1 VNFAGAHAVPPPMP
15 APLAVHFDPSTMGCR
30 APARASCRGAALSDG
45 AIRIRLA
52 PRKKKPR
59 IFLSFLVERNFPKVT
74 MTRKL
79 GGGAVVLYPLSTAR
93 SGGSVRARPAA
104 RAAMGV
110 DDDAEEEARLRRE
123 ARLAA
128 RHGAGRRLRRRC
140 ALCATLTLVVLY
152 LACVDRYPPDDA
164 FTGETTPPSAPPGNA
179 TRHADAS
186 HGVHHSRR
194 GIAWHPPL
202 GANAL
207 RRVLFRDYSVSTG
220 LADVAALGIART
232 LFLATVLVTARYGDG
247 TKDAYRTRV
256 FRARFFVTV
265 ATCVALAAK
274 GVAHLPDL
282 DDSAAAHAVFW
293 AAWLVAFAAAP
304 AEWAL
309 VDDALAAADERKNSF
324 SRMGGEID
332 DDTSTALLDPLLD
345 AESARDADSS
355 DGDGLSSTRKNKKSK
370 RSALASL
377 LLLSAPDAPLL
388 SVAFVFLVLYA
399 VAAASVPHFT
409 GELVD
414 AVAIDRDPAAFK
426 KYSACLLLAALA
438 AGAFAGAR
446 GSIFTVQMAR
456 LNARVRSK
464 LFDSL
469 LTQDGGFFDT
479 HKTGDLSSRLNNDCS
494 TVSNALS
501 LNINVA
507 ARNLVNA
514 LGVLGF
520 MFALSWPLT
529 LVTLASLPPTLLVSK
544 VYGKYFKTISK
555 KTQKALAEATTTAE
569 ETLSC
574 IFTVRAFA
582 GEPFAS
588 RDFSEKLKEFK
599 RQNAREARYVVTYT
613 FCLTATPMLVTV
625 LVLWYGGML
634 VLRGSLNPGALVSF
648 MLYQQQLTS
657 CFSAV
662 ADVFT
667 AVTTALGAA
676 EKVLELIASKP
687 AFQTWPTEGASSS
700 TFEDDDDENDSRSR
714 GSEVLR
720 PLARPSTCEGC
731 LELED
736 VTFAYPTR
744 PDKLVLRGVSIR
756 VNAGETVAFV
766 GPSGGGKSS
775 IVNLLERFYEPKS
788 GRVLLDGLELSA
800 LHPRWFKRKVAI
812 VAQEP
817 ALFDRSVR
825 RNIVFGLE
833 KRRYLQDTPT
843 DDEHER
849 PSRLPKTS
857 SSSPFEPL
865 RSLLEDD
872 EDEPSYDAVVAAAIS
887 ANAHEF
893 IARLPDGYEQ
903 TVGERGST
911 ISGGQ
916 KQRVAIARALVR
928 EPAVLLLD
936 EATSALD
943 AESEHVVQEAL
954 ERAVSGSDFQTA
966 NAGVGELPT
975 ELRRRSRTSVVIAH
989 RLSTIQSASR
999 IVFIEDGR
1007 VRESGT
1013 HEELLK
1019 KRGAYAGL
1027 VRRQLEALS
1036 GSAASLT
1043 LLE

>member
-1 VNFAGAHAVPPPMP
+1 M
-15 APLAVHFDPSTMGCR
+15 
-30 APARASCRGAALSDG
+30 SDD
-45 AIRIRLA
+45 
-52 PRKKKPR
+52 
-59 IFLSFLVERNFPKVT
+59 E
-74 MTRKL
+74 
-79 GGGAVVLYPLSTAR
+79 
-93 SGGSVRARPAA
+93 
-104 RAAMGV
+104 
-110 DDDAEEEARLRRE
+110 DAEEEARLRRE

-128 RHGAGRRLRRRC
+128 RRGAGRRLKRRC
-140 ALCATLTLVVLY
+140 ALYVTLTLIVLY
-152 LACVDRYPPDDA
+152 LACLDRYPPDDA
-164 FTGETTPPSAPPGNA
+164 FDGETTPSTSELPGNDTA
-179 TRHADAS
+179 RDAWRCARR
-186 HGVHHSRR
+186 SRR
-194 GIAWHPPL
+194 PITWHPPL
-202 GANAL
+202 DAKGL
-207 RRVLFRDYSVSTG
+207 RRVLVRDYSFSTG
-220 LADVAALGIART
+220 LADVAALALARALCVAAV
-232 LFLATVLVTARYGDG
+232 LFTTRGARG
-247 TKDAYRTRV
+247 TKDATRSCV
-256 FRARFFVTV
+256 HRARFLACV
-265 ATCVALAAK
+265 ATSVALVAK

-293 AAWLVAFAAAP
+293 AAWLCAFFATP
-304 AEWAL
+304 AEWRLA
-309 VDDALAAADERKNSF
+309 DDALAAADERLLSGH
-324 SRMGGEID
+324 SRRGSEPRRGGERSD
-332 DDTSTALLDPLLD
+332 SETSESSETSTALLDPLLD
-345 AESARDADSS
+345 RDAAAPNDPESATRAERNNT
-355 DGDGLSSTRKNKKSK
+355 ST
-370 RSALASL
+370 LASL
-377 LLLSAPDAPLL
+377 LALSAPDAPLL

-426 KYSACLLLAALA
+426 KYSACLLVAALA

-456 LNARVRSK
+456 LNARVRGK

-469 LTQDGGFFDT
+469 LAQDGGFFDT

-514 LGVLGF
+514 LGVLAF

-544 VYGKYFKTISK
+544 VYGRYFKQISK
-555 KTQKALAEATTTAE
+555 KTQKALAEATTVAE
-569 ETLSC
+569 ETLSSV
-574 IFTVRAFA
+574 FAVRAFA

-588 RDFSEKLKEFK
+588 RDFRDRLAEFK

-634 VLRGSLNPGALVSF
+634 VLRGELNPGALVSF

-676 EKVLELIASKP
+676 EKVLELIAKKP
-687 AFQTWPTEGASSS
+687 AFQTWPGGP
-700 TFEDDDDENDSRSR
+700 FFSRDAP
-714 GSEVLR
+714 GPV
-720 PLARPSTCEGC
+720 ARPSTCEGR
-731 LELED
+731 LELEN
-736 VTFAYPTR
+736 VTFAYPSR
-744 PDKLVLRGVSIR
+744 PNKLVLRGVSLIIG
-756 VNAGETVAFV
+756 AGETVAFV

-775 IVNLLERFYEPKS
+775 LVNLMERFYAPNG
-788 GRVLLDGLELSA
+788 GRILLDGRDIA
-800 LHPRWFKRKVAI
+800 TLHPRWFKRRVAI

-833 KRRYLQDTPT
+833 KARYANAGEDASAARGGARRDFS
-843 DDEHER
+843 E
-849 PSRLPKTS
+849 
-857 SSSPFEPL
+857 SPFEPL
-865 RSLLEDD
+865 GSLLERD
-872 EDEPSYDAVVAAAIS
+872 EDEPSSDAVVAAAVA

-893 IARLPDGYEQ
+893 ISLLPRGYEQ

-928 EPAVLLLD
+928 RPKVLLLD

-943 AESEHVVQEAL
+943 AESERVVQEAL
-954 ERAVSGSDFQTA
+954 ERVVNAPHDDAGSAGSAGSGSETA
-966 NAGVGELPT
+966 
-975 ELRRRSRTSVVIAH
+975 RRSVTSVVIAH

-999 IVFIEDGR
+999 IVYIEDGAA
-1007 VRESGT
+1007 RESGT

-1043 LLE
+1043 ASLE

>member
-1 VNFAGAHAVPPPMP
+1 M
-15 APLAVHFDPSTMGCR
+15 
-30 APARASCRGAALSDG
+30 SDD
-45 AIRIRLA
+45 
-52 PRKKKPR
+52 
-59 IFLSFLVERNFPKVT
+59 E
-74 MTRKL
+74 
-79 GGGAVVLYPLSTAR
+79 
-93 SGGSVRARPAA
+93 
-104 RAAMGV
+104 
-110 DDDAEEEARLRRE
+110 DAEEDARLSRE

-128 RHGAGRRLRRRC
+128 RRGAGRRLRRRC
-140 ALCATLTLVVLY
+140 ALCVTLTLTVLY

-164 FTGETTPPSAPPGNA
+164 FDDRTTSPTSASPRKD
-179 TRHADAS
+179 TRDARDAWRRARR
-186 HGVHHSRR
+186 SRR
-194 GIAWHPPL
+194 SVAWHPPL
-202 GANAL
+202 DTNDL
-207 RRVLFRDYSVSTG
+207 CRVLFRDYSVSAG
-220 LADVAALGIART
+220 LADVAALALARA
-232 LFLATVLVTARYGDG
+232 LGVVAVLVASRGFRG
-247 TKDAYRTRV
+247 TKGATRSRV
-256 FRARFFVTV
+256 RRARFLACV
-265 ATCVALAAK
+265 ATSVALTAK

-293 AAWLVAFAAAP
+293 AAWLCAFASVP
-304 AEWAL
+304 AEWRL
-309 VDDALAAADERKNSF
+309 TDDALAAADERALMASTRE
-324 SRMGGEID
+324 SEPRRGD
-332 DDTSTALLDPLLD
+332 DGDRTSAALLDPLLD
-345 AESARDADSS
+345 RRVSSDPESGDADGHE
-355 DGDGLSSTRKNKKSK
+355 DARKAGQRST
-370 RSALASL
+370 LASL
-377 LLLSAPDAPLL
+377 LRLSAPDAPLL

-426 KYSACLLLAALA
+426 KYSACLLAAALA

-456 LNARVRSK
+456 LNARVRGK

-469 LTQDGGFFDT
+469 LAQDGGFFDT

-514 LGVLGF
+514 LGVLAF

-544 VYGKYFKTISK
+544 VYGRYFKKISK
-555 KTQKALAEATTTAE
+555 KTQKALADATTVAE
-569 ETLSC
+569 ETLSSV
-574 IFTVRAFA
+574 FTVRAFA

-588 RDFSEKLKEFK
+588 RDFRAQLAEFK

-634 VLRGSLNPGALVSF
+634 VLRGALNPGALVSF

-676 EKVLELIASKP
+676 EKVLELIAATP
-687 AFQTWPTEGASSS
+687 AFRTWPGAGAL
-700 TFEDDDDENDSRSR
+700 DRRSLSA
-714 GSEVLR
+714 SER
-720 PLARPSTCEGC
+720 PEPVARPSRCEGV

-736 VTFAYPTR
+736 VTFAYPSR
-744 PDKLVLRGVSIR
+744 PAKLVLRGVSLRIG
-756 VNAGETVAFV
+756 AGETVAFV

-775 IVNLLERFYEPKS
+775 LVNLMERFYEPNS
-788 GRVLLDGLELSA
+788 GRILLDGFDIAA
-800 LHPRWFKRKVAI
+800 LHPRWFKRRVAI

-833 KRRYLQDTPT
+833 KARYLGDGGSEDGG
-843 DDEHER
+843 DDEGEKR
-849 PSRLPKTS
+849 NADAAREKDE
-857 SSSPFEPL
+857 SPFEPL
-865 RSLLEDD
+865 RSLLDED
-872 EDEPSYDAVVAAAIS
+872 EDEPSSDAVVAAAVA

-893 IARLPDGYEQ
+893 ISRLPRGYEQ

-928 EPAVLLLD
+928 RPAVLLLD

-954 ERAVSGSDFQTA
+954 ERVV
-966 NAGVGELPT
+966 NAPHAPDAACSAAEAAAEAGLSRNPDA
-975 ELRRRSRTSVVIAH
+975 RRSVTSVVIAH

-999 IVFIEDGR
+999 IVFIENGA

>member
-1 VNFAGAHAVPPPMP
+1 M
-15 APLAVHFDPSTMGCR
+15 
-30 APARASCRGAALSDG
+30 SDD
-45 AIRIRLA
+45 
-52 PRKKKPR
+52 
-59 IFLSFLVERNFPKVT
+59 E
-74 MTRKL
+74 
-79 GGGAVVLYPLSTAR
+79 
-93 SGGSVRARPAA
+93 
-104 RAAMGV
+104 
-110 DDDAEEEARLRRE
+110 DAEEEARLRRE

-128 RHGAGRRLRRRC
+128 RRGAGRRLKRRC
-140 ALCATLTLVVLY
+140 ALYVTLTLIVLY
-152 LACVDRYPPDDA
+152 LACLDRYPPDDA
-164 FTGETTPPSAPPGNA
+164 FDGETTPSTSELPGNDTA
-179 TRHADAS
+179 RDAWRCARR
-186 HGVHHSRR
+186 SRR
-194 GIAWHPPL
+194 PITWHPPL
-202 GANAL
+202 DAKGL
-207 RRVLFRDYSVSTG
+207 RRVLVRDYSFSTG
-220 LADVAALGIART
+220 LADVAALALARALCVAAV
-232 LFLATVLVTARYGDG
+232 LFTTRGARG
-247 TKDAYRTRV
+247 TKDATRSCV
-256 FRARFFVTV
+256 HRARFLACV
-265 ATCVALAAK
+265 ATSVALVAK

-293 AAWLVAFAAAP
+293 AAWLCAFFATP
-304 AEWAL
+304 AEWRLA
-309 VDDALAAADERKNSF
+309 DDALAAADERLLSGH
-324 SRMGGEID
+324 SRRGSEPRRGGERSD
-332 DDTSTALLDPLLD
+332 SETSESSETSAALLDPLLD
-345 AESARDADSS
+345 RDAAAPNDPESATRAERNNT
-355 DGDGLSSTRKNKKSK
+355 ST
-370 RSALASL
+370 LASL
-377 LLLSAPDAPLL
+377 LALSAPDAPLL

-426 KYSACLLLAALA
+426 KYSACLLVAALA

-456 LNARVRSK
+456 LNARVRGK

-469 LTQDGGFFDT
+469 LAQDGGFFDT

-514 LGVLGF
+514 LGVLAF

-544 VYGKYFKTISK
+544 VYGRYFKQISK
-555 KTQKALAEATTTAE
+555 KTQKALAEATTVAE
-569 ETLSC
+569 ETLSSV
-574 IFTVRAFA
+574 FAVRAFA

-588 RDFSEKLKEFK
+588 RDFRDRLAEFK

-634 VLRGSLNPGALVSF
+634 VLRGELNPGALVSF

-676 EKVLELIASKP
+676 EKVLELIAKKP
-687 AFQTWPTEGASSS
+687 AFQTWPGGP
-700 TFEDDDDENDSRSR
+700 FFSRDAP
-714 GSEVLR
+714 GPV
-720 PLARPSTCEGC
+720 ARPSTCEGR
-731 LELED
+731 LELEN
-736 VTFAYPTR
+736 VTFAYPSR
-744 PDKLVLRGVSIR
+744 PNKLVLRGVSLIIG
-756 VNAGETVAFV
+756 AGETVAFV

-775 IVNLLERFYEPKS
+775 LVNLMERFYAPNG
-788 GRVLLDGLELSA
+788 GRILLDGRDIA
-800 LHPRWFKRKVAI
+800 TLHPRWFKRRVAI

-833 KRRYLQDTPT
+833 KARYANAGEDASAARGGARRDFS
-843 DDEHER
+843 E
-849 PSRLPKTS
+849 
-857 SSSPFEPL
+857 SPFEPL
-865 RSLLEDD
+865 GSLLERD
-872 EDEPSYDAVVAAAIS
+872 EDEPSSDAVVAAAVA

-893 IARLPDGYEQ
+893 ISLLPRGYEQ

-928 EPAVLLLD
+928 RPKVLLLD

-943 AESEHVVQEAL
+943 AESERVVQEAL
-954 ERAVSGSDFQTA
+954 ERVVNAPHDDAGSAGSAGSGSETA
-966 NAGVGELPT
+966 
-975 ELRRRSRTSVVIAH
+975 RRSVTSVVIAH

-999 IVFIEDGR
+999 IVYIEDGAA
-1007 VRESGT
+1007 RESGT

-1043 LLE
+1043 ASLE

>member
-1 VNFAGAHAVPPPMP
+1 M
-15 APLAVHFDPSTMGCR
+15 
-30 APARASCRGAALSDG
+30 SDD
-45 AIRIRLA
+45 
-52 PRKKKPR
+52 
-59 IFLSFLVERNFPKVT
+59 E
-74 MTRKL
+74 
-79 GGGAVVLYPLSTAR
+79 
-93 SGGSVRARPAA
+93 
-104 RAAMGV
+104 
-110 DDDAEEEARLRRE
+110 DAEEEARLRRE

-128 RHGAGRRLRRRC
+128 RRGAGRRLKRRC
-140 ALCATLTLVVLY
+140 ALYVTLTLIVLY
-152 LACVDRYPPDDA
+152 LACLDRYPPDDA
-164 FTGETTPPSAPPGNA
+164 FDGETTPSTSELPGNDTA
-179 TRHADAS
+179 RDAWRCARR
-186 HGVHHSRR
+186 SRR
-194 GIAWHPPL
+194 PITWHPPL
-202 GANAL
+202 DAKGL
-207 RRVLFRDYSVSTG
+207 RRVLVRDYSFSTG
-220 LADVAALGIART
+220 LADVAALALARALCVAAV
-232 LFLATVLVTARYGDG
+232 LFTTRGARG
-247 TKDAYRTRV
+247 TKDATRSCV
-256 FRARFFVTV
+256 HRARFLACV
-265 ATCVALAAK
+265 ATSVALVAK

-282 DDSAAAHAVFW
+282 DDSAAAHAVFL
-293 AAWLVAFAAAP
+293 AAWLCAFFATP
-304 AEWAL
+304 AEWRLA
-309 VDDALAAADERKNSF
+309 DDALAAADERLLSGH
-324 SRMGGEID
+324 SRRGSEPRRGGERSD
-332 DDTSTALLDPLLD
+332 SETSESSETSAALLDPLLD
-345 AESARDADSS
+345 RDAAAPNDPESATRAERNKT
-355 DGDGLSSTRKNKKSK
+355 ST
-370 RSALASL
+370 LASL
-377 LLLSAPDAPLL
+377 LALSAPDAPLL

-426 KYSACLLLAALA
+426 KYSACLLVAALA

-456 LNARVRSK
+456 LNARVRGK

-469 LTQDGGFFDT
+469 LAQDGGFFDT

-514 LGVLGF
+514 LGVLAF

-544 VYGKYFKTISK
+544 VYGRYFKQISK
-555 KTQKALAEATTTAE
+555 KTQKALAEATTVAE
-569 ETLSC
+569 ETLSSV
-574 IFTVRAFA
+574 FAVRAFA

-588 RDFSEKLKEFK
+588 RDFRDRLAEFK

-634 VLRGSLNPGALVSF
+634 VLRGELNPGALVSF

-676 EKVLELIASKP
+676 EKVLELIAKKP
-687 AFQTWPTEGASSS
+687 AFQTWPGGP
-700 TFEDDDDENDSRSR
+700 FFSRDAP
-714 GSEVLR
+714 GPV
-720 PLARPSTCEGC
+720 ARPSTCEGR
-731 LELED
+731 LELEN
-736 VTFAYPTR
+736 VTFAYPSR
-744 PDKLVLRGVSIR
+744 PNKLVLRGVSLIIG
-756 VNAGETVAFV
+756 AGETVAFV

-775 IVNLLERFYEPKS
+775 LVNLMERFYAPNG
-788 GRVLLDGLELSA
+788 GRILLDGRDIA
-800 LHPRWFKRKVAI
+800 TLHPRWFKRRVAI

-833 KRRYLQDTPT
+833 KARYANAGEDASAARGGARRDFS
-843 DDEHER
+843 E
-849 PSRLPKTS
+849 
-857 SSSPFEPL
+857 SPFEPL
-865 RSLLEDD
+865 GSLLERD
-872 EDEPSYDAVVAAAIS
+872 EDEPSSDAVVAAAVA

-893 IARLPDGYEQ
+893 ISLLPRGYEQ

-928 EPAVLLLD
+928 RPKVLLLD

-943 AESEHVVQEAL
+943 AESERVVQEAL
-954 ERAVSGSDFQTA
+954 ERVVNAPHDDAGSAGSAGSGSETA
-966 NAGVGELPT
+966 
-975 ELRRRSRTSVVIAH
+975 RRSVTSVVIAH

-999 IVFIEDGR
+999 IVYIEDGAA
-1007 VRESGT
+1007 RESGT

-1043 LLE
+1043 ASLE

>member
-1 VNFAGAHAVPPPMP
+1 
-15 APLAVHFDPSTMGCR
+15 MG
-30 APARASCRGAALSDG
+30 
-45 AIRIRLA
+45 
-52 PRKKKPR
+52 
-59 IFLSFLVERNFPKVT
+59 E
-74 MTRKL
+74 
-79 GGGAVVLYPLSTAR
+79 
-93 SGGSVRARPAA
+93 
-104 RAAMGV
+104 
-110 DDDAEEEARLRRE
+110 DDDAEEEARLQRE

-128 RHGAGRRLRRRC
+128 RRGAGRRLRRRC
-140 ALCATLTLVVLY
+140 ALWATLTLVVLY

-164 FTGETTPPSAPPGNA
+164 LSSDTPPLSAQLGND
-179 TRHADAS
+179 THHAAARR
-186 HGVHHSRR
+186 GVRRSRR
-194 GIAWHPPL
+194 AIAWHPPL
-202 GANAL
+202 SAEDV

-220 LADVAALGIART
+220 LADVAALALARA
-232 LFLATVLVTARYGDG
+232 LCVATVLATALTHG
-247 TKDAYRTRV
+247 TKDAYRARV
-256 FRARFFVTV
+256 RRARFFACV
-265 ATCVALAAK
+265 ATSVALTAK

-293 AAWLVAFAAAP
+293 AAWLCAFAAVP
-304 AEWAL
+304 AEWRL
-309 VDDALAAADERKNSF
+309 VDDALAAADERLVLASRRENVPLGARAGRTTRAASAF
-324 SRMGGEID
+324 SDDVD
-332 DDTSTALLDPLLD
+332 DDETSAALLDPLLD
-345 AESARDADSS
+345 PLLDSS
-355 DGDGLSSTRKNKKSK
+355 DPESGDARDGDASK
-370 RSALASL
+370 RGPQTRSALGSL
-377 LLLSAPDAPLL
+377 LRLSAPDAPLL

-426 KYSACLLLAALA
+426 KYSACLLVAALA

-456 LNARVRSK
+456 LNARVRGK

-469 LTQDGGFFDT
+469 LAQDGGFFDT

-494 TVSNALS
+494 VVSNALS

-514 LGVLGF
+514 LGVLAF

-544 VYGKYFKTISK
+544 VYGRYFKQISK
-555 KTQKALAEATTTAE
+555 KTQKALAEATTVAE
-569 ETLSC
+569 ETLSSV
-574 IFTVRAFA
+574 FTVRAFA

-588 RDFSEKLKEFK
+588 RDFRDRLAEFK

-634 VLRGSLNPGALVSF
+634 VLRGELNPGALVSF

-687 AFQTWPTEGASSS
+687 AFDTWPLSA
-700 TFEDDDDENDSRSR
+700 RSR
-714 GSEVLR
+714 RETVAEPAPDGRAEPV
-720 PLARPSTCEGC
+720 ARPSSCEGF

-736 VTFAYPTR
+736 VTFAYPSR
-744 PDKLVLRGVSIR
+744 PEKLVLRGVSLK

-775 IVNLLERFYEPKS
+775 IVNLIERFYEPTG
-788 GRVLLDGLELSA
+788 GRILLDGNDIA
-800 LHPRWFKRKVAI
+800 TLHPRWFKRRVAI

-833 KRRYLQDTPT
+833 KRRYL
-843 DDEHER
+843 
-849 PSRLPKTS
+849 LAS
-857 SSSPFEPL
+857 SSTASTASFTSRGASSARSDASRFEPL
-865 RSLLEDD
+865 GALLEED
-872 EDEPSYDAVVAAAIS
+872 EDEPSSDEVVAAAVA

-893 IARLPDGYEQ
+893 ITRLPRGYES

-928 EPAVLLLD
+928 QPAVLLLD

-954 ERAVSGSDFQTA
+954 ERVV
-966 NAGVGELPT
+966 NAPRASEPAEPAFRET
-975 ELRRRSRTSVVIAH
+975 PARRSAMTSVVIAH

-999 IVFIEDGR
+999 IVFVENGS

-1019 KRGAYAGL
+1019 TRGAYAGL

-1036 GSAASLT
+1036 GSAASLAHGT
-1043 LLE
+1043 E

>member
-1 VNFAGAHAVPPPMP
+1 
-15 APLAVHFDPSTMGCR
+15 MG
-30 APARASCRGAALSDG
+30 D
-45 AIRIRLA
+45 
-52 PRKKKPR
+52 
-59 IFLSFLVERNFPKVT
+59 
-74 MTRKL
+74 
-79 GGGAVVLYPLSTAR
+79 
-93 SGGSVRARPAA
+93 
-104 RAAMGV
+104 
-110 DDDAEEEARLRRE
+110 DDDAEEEARLRRD

-232 LFLATVLVTARYGDG
+232 LCVATVLVTARYGDG
-247 TKDAYRTRV
+247 TKETYRTRV
-256 FRARFFVTV
+256 FRARAFVTV

-274 GVAHLPDL
+274 GIAHLPDL

-309 VDDALAAADERKNSF
+309 VDDALAAADERSSRSSF
-324 SRMGGEID
+324 STTGGSD
-332 DDTSTALLDPLLD
+332 DDSATALLDPLLD
-345 AESARDADSS
+345 AESARSARDADDA
-355 DGDGLSSTRKNKKSK
+355 DGDALSSTRTKKKKKSK

-377 LLLSAPDAPLL
+377 LRLSAPDAPLL

-438 AGAFAGAR
+438 AGIFAGAR
-446 GSIFTVQMAR
+446 GSIVTVQMAR
-456 LNARVRSK
+456 LNARVRGN
-464 LFDSL
+464 LVDSL

-544 VYGKYFKTISK
+544 IYGKYFKTISK

-574 IFTVRAFA
+574 VFTVRAFA

-588 RDFSEKLKEFK
+588 RDFADKLAEFK

-634 VLRGSLNPGALVSF
+634 VLRGALNPGALVSF

-676 EKVLELIASKP
+676 EKVLELIAAKP
-687 AFQTWPTEGASSS
+687 AFQTWPTRASSS
-700 TFEDDDDENDSRSR
+700 FGDDENDD
-714 GSEVLR
+714 VR

-736 VTFAYPTR
+736 VTFAYPSR
-744 PDKLVLRGVSIR
+744 PEKLVLRGVSIR

-775 IVNLLERFYEPKS
+775 IVNLLERFYEPSS
-788 GRVLLDGLELSA
+788 GRVLLDGLDVSA
-800 LHPRWFKRKVAI
+800 LHPRWFKRKVSI

-833 KRRYLQDTPT
+833 KRRYLEDTPT
-843 DDEHER
+843 DAEHER
-849 PSRLPKTS
+849 SMRLPKTS

-872 EDEPSYDAVVAAAIS
+872 EDEPSYDDVVAAAVA

-893 IARLPDGYEQ
+893 IAKLPHGYEQ

-954 ERAVSGSDFQTA
+954 ERAVNGLGSDFQTA
-966 NAGVGELPT
+966 DAGAGALP
-975 ELRRRSRTSVVIAH
+975 EPRRRSRTSVVIAH

-1013 HEELLK
+1013 HDELLK

>member
-1 VNFAGAHAVPPPMP
+1 M
-15 APLAVHFDPSTMGCR
+15 
-30 APARASCRGAALSDG
+30 SDD
-45 AIRIRLA
+45 
-52 PRKKKPR
+52 
-59 IFLSFLVERNFPKVT
+59 E
-74 MTRKL
+74 
-79 GGGAVVLYPLSTAR
+79 
-93 SGGSVRARPAA
+93 
-104 RAAMGV
+104 
-110 DDDAEEEARLRRE
+110 DAEEEARLRRE

-128 RHGAGRRLRRRC
+128 RRGAGRRLKRRC
-140 ALCATLTLVVLY
+140 ALYVTLTLIVLY
-152 LACVDRYPPDDA
+152 LACLDRYPPDDA
-164 FTGETTPPSAPPGNA
+164 FDGETTPSTSELPGNDTA
-179 TRHADAS
+179 RDAWRCARR
-186 HGVHHSRR
+186 SRR
-194 GIAWHPPL
+194 PITWHPPL
-202 GANAL
+202 DAKGL
-207 RRVLFRDYSVSTG
+207 RRVLVRDYSFSTG
-220 LADVAALGIART
+220 LADVAALALARALCVAAV
-232 LFLATVLVTARYGDG
+232 LFTTRGARG
-247 TKDAYRTRV
+247 TKDATRSCV
-256 FRARFFVTV
+256 HRARFLACV
-265 ATCVALAAK
+265 ATSVALVAK

-293 AAWLVAFAAAP
+293 AAWLCAFFATP
-304 AEWAL
+304 AEWRLA
-309 VDDALAAADERKNSF
+309 DDALAAADERLLSGH
-324 SRMGGEID
+324 SRRGSEPRRGGERSD
-332 DDTSTALLDPLLD
+332 SETSESSETSAALLDPLLD
-345 AESARDADSS
+345 RDAAAPNDPESATRAERNKT
-355 DGDGLSSTRKNKKSK
+355 ST
-370 RSALASL
+370 LASL
-377 LLLSAPDAPLL
+377 LALSAPDAPLL

-426 KYSACLLLAALA
+426 KYSACLLVAALA

-456 LNARVRSK
+456 LNARVRGK

-469 LTQDGGFFDT
+469 LAQDGGFFDT

-514 LGVLGF
+514 LGVLAF

-544 VYGKYFKTISK
+544 VYGRYFKQISK
-555 KTQKALAEATTTAE
+555 KTQKALAEATTVAE
-569 ETLSC
+569 ETLSSV
-574 IFTVRAFA
+574 FAVRAFA

-588 RDFSEKLKEFK
+588 RDFRDRLAEFK

-634 VLRGSLNPGALVSF
+634 VLRGELNPGALVSF

-676 EKVLELIASKP
+676 EKVLELIAKKP
-687 AFQTWPTEGASSS
+687 AFQTWPGGP
-700 TFEDDDDENDSRSR
+700 FFSRDAP
-714 GSEVLR
+714 GPV
-720 PLARPSTCEGC
+720 ARPSTCEGR
-731 LELED
+731 LELEN
-736 VTFAYPTR
+736 VTFAYPSR
-744 PDKLVLRGVSIR
+744 PNKLVLRGVSLIIG
-756 VNAGETVAFV
+756 AGETVAFV

-775 IVNLLERFYEPKS
+775 LVNLMERFYAPNG
-788 GRVLLDGLELSA
+788 GRILLDGRDIA
-800 LHPRWFKRKVAI
+800 TLHPRWFKRRVAI

-833 KRRYLQDTPT
+833 KARYANAGEDASAARGGARRDFS
-843 DDEHER
+843 E
-849 PSRLPKTS
+849 
-857 SSSPFEPL
+857 SPFEPL
-865 RSLLEDD
+865 GSLLERD
-872 EDEPSYDAVVAAAIS
+872 EDEPSSDAVVAAAVA

-893 IARLPDGYEQ
+893 ISLLPRGYEQ

-928 EPAVLLLD
+928 RPKVLLLD

-943 AESEHVVQEAL
+943 AESERVVQEAL
-954 ERAVSGSDFQTA
+954 ERVVNAPHDDAGSAGSAGSGSETA
-966 NAGVGELPT
+966 
-975 ELRRRSRTSVVIAH
+975 RRSVTSVVIAH

-999 IVFIEDGR
+999 IVYIEDGAA
-1007 VRESGT
+1007 RESGT

-1043 LLE
+1043 ASLE

>member
-1 VNFAGAHAVPPPMP
+1 MRTAVVDAYTPSAGLLDLAVLTLARIVYLGVIVSFAGTSDERRAVFGY
-15 APLAVHFDPSTMGCR
+15 VK
-30 APARASCRGAALSDG
+30 
-45 AIRIRLA
+45 I
-52 PRKKKPR
+52 
-59 IFLSFLVERNFPKVT
+59 
-74 MTRKL
+74 
-79 GGGAVVLYPLSTAR
+79 
-93 SGGSVRARPAA
+93 
-104 RAAMGV
+104 GV
-110 DDDAEEEARLRRE
+110 
-123 ARLAA
+123 
-128 RHGAGRRLRRRC
+128 C
-140 ALCATLTLVVLY
+140 ALMCALLT
-152 LACVDRYPPDDA
+152 
-164 FTGETTPPSAPPGNA
+164 
-179 TRHADAS
+179 
-186 HGVHHSRR
+186 
-194 GIAWHPPL
+194 
-202 GANAL
+202 
-207 RRVLFRDYSVSTG
+207 
-220 LADVAALGIART
+220 
-232 LFLATVLVTARYGDG
+232 
-247 TKDAYRTRV
+247 
-256 FRARFFVTV
+256 
-265 ATCVALAAK
+265 AK

-282 DDSAAAHAVFW
+282 YDSSRDQAIFW
-293 AAWLVAFAAAP
+293 CAWLIAFCSVTV
-304 AEWAL
+304 EMR
-309 VDDALAAADERKNSF
+309 VSDDALARADERSASASSS
-324 SRMGGEID
+324 SRPMDGVDTEPLLGRAETRIGHLGDESGID
-332 DDTSTALLDPLLD
+332 EEDGVMADSTMAERRRRRKKDKSGTFWALL
-345 AESARDADSS
+345 R
-355 DGDGLSSTRKNKKSK
+355 LSY
-370 RSALASL
+370 
-377 LLLSAPDAPLL
+377 PDLPLL
-388 SVAFVFLVLYA
+388 SVAFLFLVLYA
-399 VAAASVPHFT
+399 VAAASIPHFT

-456 LNARVRSK
+456 LNARVRGK

-469 LTQDGGFFDT
+469 LAQDGGFFDT

-494 TVSNALS
+494 VVSNALS

-514 LGVLGF
+514 LGVLAF

-544 VYGKYFKTISK
+544 VYGRYFKQISK
-555 KTQKALAEATTTAE
+555 KTQKALAEATTVAE
-569 ETLSC
+569 ETLSSV
-574 IFTVRAFA
+574 FTVRAFA

-588 RDFSEKLKEFK
+588 RDFRDRLAEFK

-634 VLRGSLNPGALVSF
+634 VLRGELNPGALVSF

-687 AFQTWPTEGASSS
+687 AFDTWPLSA
-700 TFEDDDDENDSRSR
+700 RSR
-714 GSEVLR
+714 RETVAEPAPDGRAEPV
-720 PLARPSTCEGC
+720 ARPSSCEGF

-736 VTFAYPTR
+736 VTFAYPSR
-744 PDKLVLRGVSIR
+744 PEKLVLRGVSLK

-775 IVNLLERFYEPKS
+775 IVNLIERFYQPTG
-788 GRVLLDGLELSA
+788 GRILLDGNDIA
-800 LHPRWFKRKVAI
+800 TLHPRWFKRRVAI

-833 KRRYLQDTPT
+833 KRRYLLASSGETAST
-843 DDEHER
+843 
-849 PSRLPKTS
+849 SRSAS
-857 SSSPFEPL
+857 SARSDASRFEPL
-865 RSLLEDD
+865 GALLEED
-872 EDEPSYDAVVAAAIS
+872 EDEPSSDEVVAAAVA

-893 IARLPDGYEQ
+893 ITRLPRGYES

-928 EPAVLLLD
+928 QPAVLLLD

-954 ERAVSGSDFQTA
+954 ERVV
-966 NAGVGELPT
+966 NAPRASEPAEPAFRET
-975 ELRRRSRTSVVIAH
+975 PARRSVMTSVVIAH

-999 IVFIEDGR
+999 IVFVENGS

-1019 KRGAYAGL
+1019 TRGAYAGL

-1036 GSAASLT
+1036 GSAASLAHGT
-1043 LLE
+1043 E

>member
-1 VNFAGAHAVPPPMP
+1 
-15 APLAVHFDPSTMGCR
+15 MG
-30 APARASCRGAALSDG
+30 D
-45 AIRIRLA
+45 
-52 PRKKKPR
+52 
-59 IFLSFLVERNFPKVT
+59 
-74 MTRKL
+74 
-79 GGGAVVLYPLSTAR
+79 
-93 SGGSVRARPAA
+93 
-104 RAAMGV
+104 

-232 LFLATVLVTARYGDG
+232 LFLATVLVTARLGDG
-247 TKDAYRTRV
+247 TKEAYRTRV

-332 DDTSTALLDPLLD
+332 DDTTTALARSAARRRIGARRRLLRRRRTFVD
-345 AESARDADSS
+345 AKE
-355 DGDGLSSTRKNKKSK
+355 KKSK

-544 VYGKYFKTISK
+544 IYGKYFKTISK

-700 TFEDDDDENDSRSR
+700 TFEDDENELASSRR
-714 GSEVLR
+714 LR
-720 PLARPSTCEGC
+720 PLARPLTCEGC

-736 VTFAYPTR
+736 VTFAYPSR

-788 GRVLLDGLELSA
+788 GRVLLDGLDVVRAASA
-800 LHPRWFKRKVAI
+800 
-812 VAQEP
+812 
-817 ALFDRSVR
+817 
-825 RNIVFGLE
+825 
-833 KRRYLQDTPT
+833 
-843 DDEHER
+843 
-849 PSRLPKTS
+849 
-857 SSSPFEPL
+857 
-865 RSLLEDD
+865 
-872 EDEPSYDAVVAAAIS
+872 
-887 ANAHEF
+887 
-893 IARLPDGYEQ
+893 
-903 TVGERGST
+903 
-911 ISGGQ
+911 
-916 KQRVAIARALVR
+916 
-928 EPAVLLLD
+928 
-936 EATSALD
+936 
-943 AESEHVVQEAL
+943 VVQEESRHRRAGA
-954 ERAVSGSDFQTA
+954 RAVRPLGA
-966 NAGVGELPT
+966 AEHRVRAGEEAVPAGHT
-975 ELRRRSRTSVVIAH
+975 DRRRTRTVVASSENV
-989 RLSTIQSASR
+989 LFQSLRAASE
-999 IVFIEDGR
+999 FTGR
-1007 VRESGT
+1007 R
-1013 HEELLK
+1013 
-1019 KRGAYAGL
+1019 RGRTL
-1027 VRRQLEALS
+1027 VRRGGCGGDFRKRARVHREVARRVRADGGRKRVDDFGWSEAAHRDRARARARAS
-1036 GSAASLT
+1036 RVAAG
-1043 LLE
+1043 

>member
-1 VNFAGAHAVPPPMP
+1 M
-15 APLAVHFDPSTMGCR
+15 
-30 APARASCRGAALSDG
+30 SDD
-45 AIRIRLA
+45 
-52 PRKKKPR
+52 
-59 IFLSFLVERNFPKVT
+59 E
-74 MTRKL
+74 
-79 GGGAVVLYPLSTAR
+79 
-93 SGGSVRARPAA
+93 
-104 RAAMGV
+104 
-110 DDDAEEEARLRRE
+110 DAEEEARLRRE

-128 RHGAGRRLRRRC
+128 RRGAGRRLKRRC
-140 ALCATLTLVVLY
+140 ALYVTLTLIVLY
-152 LACVDRYPPDDA
+152 LACLDRYPPDDA
-164 FTGETTPPSAPPGNA
+164 FDGETTPSTSELPGNDTA
-179 TRHADAS
+179 RDAWRCARR
-186 HGVHHSRR
+186 SRR
-194 GIAWHPPL
+194 PITWHPPL
-202 GANAL
+202 DAKGL
-207 RRVLFRDYSVSTG
+207 RRVLVRDYSFSTG
-220 LADVAALGIART
+220 LADVAALALARALCVAAV
-232 LFLATVLVTARYGDG
+232 LFTTRGARG
-247 TKDAYRTRV
+247 TKDATRSCV
-256 FRARFFVTV
+256 HRARFLACV
-265 ATCVALAAK
+265 ATSVALVAK

-293 AAWLVAFAAAP
+293 AAWLCAFFATP
-304 AEWAL
+304 AEWRLA
-309 VDDALAAADERKNSF
+309 DDALAAADERLLSGH
-324 SRMGGEID
+324 SRRGSEPRRGGERSD
-332 DDTSTALLDPLLD
+332 SETSESSETSAALLDPLLD
-345 AESARDADSS
+345 RDAAAPNDPESATRAERNNT
-355 DGDGLSSTRKNKKSK
+355 ST
-370 RSALASL
+370 LASL
-377 LLLSAPDAPLL
+377 LALSAPDAPLL

-426 KYSACLLLAALA
+426 KYSACLLVAALA

-456 LNARVRSK
+456 LNARVRGK

-469 LTQDGGFFDT
+469 LAQDGGFFDT

-514 LGVLGF
+514 LGVLAF

-544 VYGKYFKTISK
+544 VYGRYFKQISK
-555 KTQKALAEATTTAE
+555 KTQKALAEATTVAE
-569 ETLSC
+569 ETLSSV
-574 IFTVRAFA
+574 FAVRAFA

-588 RDFSEKLKEFK
+588 RDFRDRLAEFK

-634 VLRGSLNPGALVSF
+634 VLRGELNPGALVSF

-687 AFQTWPTEGASSS
+687 AFDTWPLSA
-700 TFEDDDDENDSRSR
+700 RSR
-714 GSEVLR
+714 RETVAEPTLDGRAEPV
-720 PLARPSTCEGC
+720 ARPSSCEGF

-736 VTFAYPTR
+736 VTFAYPSR
-744 PDKLVLRGVSIR
+744 PEKLVLRGVSLK

-775 IVNLLERFYEPKS
+775 IVNLIERFYQPTG
-788 GRVLLDGLELSA
+788 GRILLDGNDIA
-800 LHPRWFKRKVAI
+800 TLHPRWFKRRVAI

-833 KRRYLQDTPT
+833 KGRYLLASSGETAST
-843 DDEHER
+843 
-849 PSRLPKTS
+849 SRGAS
-857 SSSPFEPL
+857 SARSDASRFEPL
-865 RSLLEDD
+865 GALLEED
-872 EDEPSYDAVVAAAIS
+872 EDEPSSDEVVAAAVA

-893 IARLPDGYEQ
+893 ITRLPRGYES

-928 EPAVLLLD
+928 RPAVLLLD

-954 ERAVSGSDFQTA
+954 ERVV
-966 NAGVGELPT
+966 NAPRASEPAEPAEPAFRET
-975 ELRRRSRTSVVIAH
+975 PARRSVMTSVVIAH

-999 IVFIEDGR
+999 IVFVENGS

-1019 KRGAYAGL
+1019 TRGAYAGL

-1036 GSAASLT
+1036 GSAASLAHGT
-1043 LLE
+1043 E